1 MNDTDHLYLTL
12 LTQVLRYGEP
22 RMDRTGVGTRALFG
36 EHVTVS
42 RDVTREFPL
51 VSVKKT
57 HFRSVALEL
66 LWFLRGETNTE
77 TLGCGIWDQWSGE
90 DGELGPIYGAQW
102 RGWCSPRFDE
112 DGSCE
117 AIHEVDQIAR
127 LVTGLKDNPTSR
139 RHIVS
144 AWNVAELD
152 EMALVPCHY
161 SFQCFVAAG
170 RYLDMQVNQRS
181 CDLGLGAP
189 FNWASYALLMLMLAK
204 ETGLYARR
212 LKFAYGDM
220 HVYDNHAEKL
230 RRMLEDTAGVVSA
243 PCTVALAEEKRIPLL
258 TPDSGQWYTLGDI
271 ELQGYEPG
279 PFIKLEVA
287 V

>member
-1 MNDTDHLYLTL
+1 MNNTDHLYLTL
-12 LTQVLRYGEP
+12 LSQVLRYGEP

-51 VSVKKT
+51 VSAKKT
-57 HFRSVALEL
+57 HFRSVVLEL
-66 LWFLRGETNTE
+66 LWMLRGETNTN
-77 TLGCGIWDQWSGE
+77 TLGCGIWDQWSNE
-90 DGELGPIYGAQW
+90 DGELGPIYGAMW
-102 RGWCSPRFDE
+102 RNWETR
-112 DGSCE
+112 DGDT
-117 AIHEVDQIAR
+117 VDQIAC
-127 LVTGLKDNPTSR
+127 LVDGLKNSPTSR

-161 SFQCFVAAG
+161 SFQCFVSEG
-170 RYLDMQVNQRS
+170 KYLDMQVNQRS
-181 CDLGLGAP
+181 CDQLLGQP

-212 LKFAYGDM
+212 LKFAYGDL
-220 HVYDNHAEKL
+220 HVYDNHVEAAEKL
-230 RRMLEDTAGVVSA
+230 LEQTDSINYPA
-243 PCTVALAEEKRIPLL
+243 CTVRLAEGKRIPLL

-271 ELQGYEPG
+271 ELQGYEHG